1 MLRGGIFAKARFFG
15 MVGHDK
21 LTGERKDKRMAD
33 YLIKSLIADGMFR
46 AYAMDAT
53 DTVAEAQRRHDSWS
67 AATAALG
74 RTLIGTVLLSTSL
87 LKGDEKLT
95 VKVDGHGPVG
105 AIVADG
111 NADGTVK
118 GYLQYPHTSLPLNP
132 KHKLDVKKAVGTN
145 GMLTVTKDQ
154 GLGQPYTGQVPL
166 VSGELGEDFTYYLAK
181 SEQIP
186 SSVGVSVFVEPDN
199 TVKVAGGFMIQV
211 MPGASDEAIAR
222 LEKRLK
228 EMPMVSELLL
238 DGQKPEDILRLLFP
252 DEDIQ
257 ILQKLPVEFKCDC
270 SKDRFA
276 SALASVSADAI
287 QEMIDQDHGAEA
299 VCHFCGNKY
308 QFSEDDLRAILAHA
322 QAK

>member
-1 MLRGGIFAKARFFG
+1 
-15 MVGHDK
+15 
-21 LTGERKDKRMAD
+21 MAD
-33 YLIKSLIADGMFR
+33 YLVKSLIDGGMFR
-46 AYAMDAT
+46 AYVVDAT
-53 DTVAEAQRRHDSWS
+53 ETVTEAQQRHDTWS

-74 RTLIGTVLLSTSL
+74 RTLIGTMLLSTSL

-95 VKVDGHGPVG
+95 VKVNGHGPVG
-105 AIVADG
+105 AIVVDG
-111 NADGTVK
+111 NANGTVK
-118 GYLQYPHTSLPLNP
+118 GYLQYPHTSLPLNE
-132 KHKLDVKKAVGTN
+132 KHKIDVKKAVGVN

-186 SSVGVSVFVEPDN
+186 SAVGVSVFVQPNN
-199 TVKVAGGFMIQV
+199 TVKVAGGFLIQV

-222 LEKRLK
+222 LEQRIK

-238 DGQKPEDILRLLFP
+238 AGQTPEEILALLFK
-252 DEDIQ
+252 EERIK
-257 ILQKLPVEFKCDC
+257 IVQKMPVGFKCDC

-276 SALASVSADAI
+276 QSLASIQPAAL
-287 QEMIDQDHGAEA
+287 QEMIDEDHGAEA
-299 VCHFCGNKY
+299 VCHFCGTKY
-308 QFSEDDLRAILAHA
+308 QFSEDDLRAILTEA

>member
-1 MLRGGIFAKARFFG
+1 
-15 MVGHDK
+15 
-21 LTGERKDKRMAD
+21 MAD
-33 YLIKSLIADGMFR
+33 YLIKSLVAGGMFR
-46 AYAMDAT
+46 AYAVDAT
-53 DTVAEAQRRHDSWS
+53 NTVAEAQRRHDTWS

-95 VKVDGHGPVG
+95 VKVNGHGPVG
-105 AIVADG
+105 AIVVDG
-111 NADGTVK
+111 NANGTVK
-118 GYLQYPHTSLPLNP
+118 GYLQYPHTSLPLNA
-132 KHKLDVKKAVGTN
+132 KHKLDVKKAVGTQ

-166 VSGELGEDFTYYLAK
+166 ISGELGEDFTYYLAK

-199 TVKVAGGFMIQV
+199 SVKVAGGFMIQV
-211 MPGASDEAIAR
+211 MPGATDEAIAR

-238 DGQKPEDILRLLFP
+238 DGQKPEDILQLLFK
-252 DEDIQ
+252 DEDVQ
-257 ILQKLPVEFKCDC
+257 ILQKMPVAFKCDC

-276 SALASVSADAI
+276 AALASVSATAI

-308 QFSEDDLRAILAHA
+308 QFSEDELREILAQA

>member
-1 MLRGGIFAKARFFG
+1 
-15 MVGHDK
+15 
-21 LTGERKDKRMAD
+21 MAD
-33 YLIKSLIADGMFR
+33 YLVKSLIDGGMFR
-46 AYAMDAT
+46 AYVVDAT
-53 DTVAEAQRRHDSWS
+53 ETVTEAQQRHDTWS

-74 RTLIGTVLLSTSL
+74 RTLIGTMLLSTSL

-95 VKVDGHGPVG
+95 VKVNGHGPVG
-105 AIVADG
+105 AIVVDG
-111 NADGTVK
+111 NANGTVK
-118 GYLQYPHTSLPLNP
+118 GYLQYPHTSLPLNE
-132 KHKLDVKKAVGTN
+132 KHKIDVKKAVGIN

-186 SSVGVSVFVEPDN
+186 SAVGVSVFVQPNN
-199 TVKVAGGFMIQV
+199 TVKVAGGFLIQV

-222 LEKRLK
+222 LEQRIK

-238 DGQKPEDILRLLFP
+238 AGQTPEEILALLFK
-252 DEDIQ
+252 EERIK
-257 ILQKLPVEFKCDC
+257 IVQKMPVGFKCDC

-276 SALASVSADAI
+276 QSLASIQPAAL
-287 QEMIDQDHGAEA
+287 QEMIDEDHGAEA
-299 VCHFCGNKY
+299 VCHFCGTKY
-308 QFSEDDLRAILAHA
+308 QFSEDDLRAILTEA